1 MFIMFYFTFREDKDV
16 VKVYYIEYIN
26 IATKGT
32 VNIGLEGG
40 GGIGQTEGYD
50 EVFVVA
56 VSRSKGGL
64 LFVPFLYSYSV
75 VGVS

>member
-1 MFIMFYFTFREDKDV
+1 MLVIFYFAFREDKNI

-26 IATKGT
+26 VAIKGT

-40 GGIGQTEGYD
+40 GSIGQTKRHD
-50 EVFVVA
+50 EVFVVTI
-56 VSRSKGGL
+56 SRSKGGL
-64 LFVPFLYSYSV
+64 LLVSFLYSYLI